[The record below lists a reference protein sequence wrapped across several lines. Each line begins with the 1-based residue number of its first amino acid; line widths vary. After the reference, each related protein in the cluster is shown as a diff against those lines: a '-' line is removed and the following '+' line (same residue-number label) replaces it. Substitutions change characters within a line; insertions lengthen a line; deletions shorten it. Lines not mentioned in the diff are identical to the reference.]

1 MSLPS
6 NPASAMSPSSYTS
19 PPFLDSSSSSR
30 RPTRFST
37 ISTLGI
43 PPAVSPLDLPRRV
56 SGVSLPQGVG
66 KMHRKVSNAASGS
79 GSGIST
85 PDYARRAR
93 RLAARAASGA
103 GTATGAGA
111 GVGVGGQ
118 GQKHGQRTI
127 MEEKDWAGIE
137 PDEIFRTLPVQEV
150 RKVEA
155 KMRADALNK
164 QSELRS
170 MVG

>member
-1 MSLPS
+1 
-6 NPASAMSPSSYTS
+6 
-19 PPFLDSSSSSR
+19 
-30 RPTRFST
+30 
-37 ISTLGI
+37 
-43 PPAVSPLDLPRRV
+43 
-56 SGVSLPQGVG
+56 
-66 KMHRKVSNAASGS
+66 
-79 GSGIST
+79 
-85 PDYARRAR
+85 
-93 RLAARAASGA
+93 
-103 GTATGAGA
+103 
-111 GVGVGGQ
+111 
-118 GQKHGQRTI
+118 